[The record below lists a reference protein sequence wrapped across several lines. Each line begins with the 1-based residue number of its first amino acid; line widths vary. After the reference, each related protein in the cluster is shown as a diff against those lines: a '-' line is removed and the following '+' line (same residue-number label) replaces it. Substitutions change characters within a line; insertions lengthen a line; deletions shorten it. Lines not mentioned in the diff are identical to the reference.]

1 VKEERNNWRSA
12 EVCDRIASDVI
23 DSSRDEI
30 VHTRDLALRRS
41 NHADNPGERRY
52 WLSVADSA
60 GQSLRYGHAVKLQ
73 HVRTN

>member
-1 VKEERNNWRSA
+1 M
-12 EVCDRIASDVI
+12 I

-30 VHTRDLALRRS
+30 VQTRDVALRRAD
-41 NHADNPGERRY
+41 HANNPVQRRY
-52 WLSVADSA
+52 WLAVADSA